1 MQTVLITGGTGAV
14 GLATSRLL
22 ASQGYKVI
30 HLSRKENLS
39 AEFPAYSWDLEK
51 QTIDKKALEQA
62 DFIIHLAG
70 TGIADKRWTAAR
82 KAEIISSRVE
92 SSLLLARFLATMERK
107 PHAVIGASAIGFYG
121 NRQEETLDENS
132 AAGTGFLAESCA
144 QWENSYQ
151 HIRNLGIPC
160 SVVRIGIVLDKKTGA
175 LSKMLPSYHVRL
187 GAYFGGGKQ
196 IYSWIHIQDM
206 ARILLFL
213 VQNHPKNQVYNATAP
228 LPVSNRELAQTIA
241 DVLGKK
247 SLIVPAP
254 AFAMRIAMGEMAD
267 VVLYGSNVLP
277 KSLESAGFEFLYPN
291 VSAALENL
299 LK

>member
-92 SSLLLARFLATMERK
+92 SSKLLARFLATMERK

-132 AAGTGFLAESCA
+132 AAGTGFLAESCT

-187 GAYFGGGKQ
+187 GAYFGNGKQ

-213 VQNHPKNQVYNATAP
+213 VQNHPKNHVYNATAP

-267 VVLYGSNVLP
+267 VVLHGSRVLP